1 MDEQIIVFIDYNLE
15 KISAEFQT
23 KKRKEKRFS
32 YVFELHMFVC
42 SAIYIREITVELD
55 REELG
60 ERERNRIKEAQI
72 KVQRK

>member
-1 MDEQIIVFIDYNLE
+1 
-15 KISAEFQT
+15 
-23 KKRKEKRFS
+23 
-32 YVFELHMFVC
+32 MFVC

-60 ERERNRIKEAQI
+60 ERERNRIKEEAQI

>member
-1 MDEQIIVFIDYNLE
+1 MIVFIDYNLE

-23 KKRKEKRFS
+23 KKKEKRFS

-60 ERERNRIKEAQI
+60 ERERNRIKEEAQI